1 MHAMN
6 FKRTLRELDVF
17 LDISI
22 KGSGCNTFPVL
33 HVTLFLADA
42 ATFRSQSV
50 TRMTCCYMGK
60 LNSAESDD
68 AFHTVVFRFKTP
80 CSLKVTQIF

>member
-1 MHAMN
+1 MN
-6 FKRTLRELDVF
+6 LKHTLRELEVF
-17 LDISI
+17 LDNFSI
-22 KGSGCNTFPVL
+22 KGSDCNTFPVF

-50 TRMTCCYMGK
+50 TRGKTCCYMGK

-68 AFHTVVFRFKTP
+68 AIHTVVFRVRTP
-80 CSLKVTQIF
+80 CSLKVAQKF